1 MKAIGAIIELLSSSN
16 IVFISLNKISIAQHI
31 VGAIK

>member
-1 MKAIGAIIELLSSSN
+1 MKAIGATIALLSSFN
-16 IVFISLNKISIAQHI
+16 MIFVSLNKISIAQHI